1 MLLNAMLKGREGCH
15 GGPRFRS
22 AGSVLLFNTWVSCGP
37 WYVVS
42 VGLFVGTAF
51 VMTVCVIFFV
61 SVYGNLL
68 FLVFSLVAI
77 LPFYY

>member
-22 AGSVLLFNTWVSCGP
+22 AGSGLLFNTWVSCSP

-42 VGLFVGTAF
+42 VCLFVGTAF
-51 VMTVCVIFFV
+51 VITVCVIFC
-61 SVYGNLL
+61 VYDYIFDYG
-68 FLVFSLVAI
+68 V
-77 LPFYY
+77 